1 VSHRNAPL
9 SPEGRRRLVERC
21 QTRPIAHVAA
31 EMGISRACASK
42 WVNRYRRYGDLGL
55 LDRSSTPHHSP
66 RATPA
71 EVVAQIETWRRK
83 KKWSASRITHELAAQ
98 GIGLNRRT
106 VTRHLTRLGLG
117 HRRFLDPTGDSNRE
131 PGKITAHWPGHMVHL
146 DVKKVGRIPDGGG
159 WRVHGRDSDQN
170 RAASRAKD
178 AGAKAGYVYLHS
190 IVDGFSRLA
199 YTEPLVDEKG
209 KTAAAFLARAKVWF
223 AAHGITHIHRVITD
237 NGSCYRSGDF
247 ARILGTRT
255 RHQRTKPYTPR
266 HNGKAERYQRIMTE
280 EVLYAREYSCED
292 ERSAALEVWNIHYNY
307 HRPHSAAGGRPPAS
321 RLKTGVTNVRPS
333 YS

>member
-9 SPEGRRRLVERC
+9 SVEGRRRLVLRC
-21 QTRPIAHVAA
+21 QSRPIAHVAA

-42 WVNRYRRYGDLGL
+42 WVNRWRHFGELGL

-66 RATPA
+66 RATSA
-71 EVVAQIETWRRK
+71 GVIAQIETWRRE
-83 KKWSASRITHELAAQ
+83 KKWSASRITHELAVQ
-98 GIGLNRRT
+98 GTVLNRRT

-117 HRRFLDPTGDSNRE
+117 HRRFLDPTGESNRE
-131 PGKITAHWPGHMVHL
+131 PGKITARWPGHMVHL

-159 WRVHGRDSDQN
+159 WRIHGKNSDQA

-199 YTEPLVDEKG
+199 YTEPLADERG

-223 AAHGITHIHRVITD
+223 AAHGIPHIHRVITD
-237 NGSCYRSGDF
+237 NGSCYRSNDF
-247 ARILGTRT
+247 ARIVGNQT

-266 HNGKAERYQRIMTE
+266 HNGKAERYQRIMAE
-280 EVLYAREYSCED
+280 EVLYAREYNCEA

-307 HRPHSAAGGRPPAS
+307 HRPHSAAGDRPPAS

>member
-1 VSHRNAPL
+1 MSHRNAPL

-31 EMGISRACASK
+31 EMGVSRACASK
-42 WVNRYRRYGDLGL
+42 WVNRWRRYGDLGL

-66 RATPA
+66 RATS
-71 EVVAQIETWRRK
+71 AQVIGQVETWRRD

-98 GIGLNRRT
+98 GITINRRT

-117 HRRFLDPTGDSNRE
+117 HRRFLDPTGQPNRQ
-131 PGKITAHWPGHMVHL
+131 PGKIIARWPGHMVHL

-159 WRVHGRDSDQN
+159 WRIHGKNSDQA
-170 RAASRAKD
+170 RATERAKV
-178 AGAKAGYVYLHS
+178 AGAKAGYVYHHS

-199 YTEPLVDEKG
+199 YTEPLDDEKG
-209 KTAAAFLARAKVWF
+209 ATAAAFLARAKIWF

-237 NGSCYRSGDF
+237 NGSCYRSNDF
-247 ARILGTRT
+247 ARTVGTTT
-255 RHQRTKPYTPR
+255 RHQRTRPYTPR

-280 EVLYAREYSCED
+280 EVLYARDYSSEN
-292 ERSAALEVWNIHYNY
+292 ERATAISIWNIHYNY
-307 HRPHSAAGGRPPAS
+307 HRPHSAAGGQPPAS